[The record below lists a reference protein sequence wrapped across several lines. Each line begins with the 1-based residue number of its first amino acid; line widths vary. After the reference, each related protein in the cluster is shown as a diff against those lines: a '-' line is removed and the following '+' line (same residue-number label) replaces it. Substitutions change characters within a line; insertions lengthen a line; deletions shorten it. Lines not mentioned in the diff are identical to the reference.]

1 MTLVKFLKRV
11 INKLITLGNSFPLRN
26 LRFVLDAQMN
36 YVKYIIVSRDIVNT
50 GMRRKEVIQVISNIG
65 QVDYCVQLENHLD
78 YLI

>member
-11 INKLITLGNSFPLRN
+11 SNKLITLGNSFPLRN
-26 LRFVLDAQMN
+26 MRFVLDAHMN

-50 GMRRKEVIQVISNIG
+50 GMSRKEVIQVISNIG
-65 QVDYCVQLENHLD
+65 QVDYCVQLENNLD